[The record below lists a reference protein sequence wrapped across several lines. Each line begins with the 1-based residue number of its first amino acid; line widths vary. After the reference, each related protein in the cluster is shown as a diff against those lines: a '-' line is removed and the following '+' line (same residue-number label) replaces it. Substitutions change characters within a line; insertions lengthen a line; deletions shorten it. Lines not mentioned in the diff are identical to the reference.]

1 MTESENPHLSF
12 DNLPRSVAE
21 LHEKIDRL
29 TGMFEQIVSSTAA
42 TPSPEIMTVGDVSA
56 MLCKS
61 VSTIYAMTSEHRIPY
76 RKQGNKLY
84 FLRSEIQSWLMLWI
98 LLFRKIHPSADGSR
112 RMMKFLRIM
121 SGNRRASRTKIQV
134 KTAQFPHKIP
144 RKMLMGITAKSPLRS
159 VRTNRIPSKAGHI
172 QEAER
177 PSLPC
182 FSQRKLKLSESGN
195 LCRRHGISTAIGAIS
210 ARAAISSTRSRKLCK
225 SDKRERRNKPN
236 IAPTISIGK

>member
-76 RKQGNKLY
+76 RKQQTLFSSFRNPIMAYG
-84 FLRSEIQSWLMLWI
+84 FCCSERYTQ
-98 LLFRKIHPSADGSR
+98 
-112 RMMKFLRIM
+112 
-121 SGNRRASRTKIQV
+121 
-134 KTAQFPHKIP
+134 AQ
-144 RKMLMGITAKSPLRS
+144 T
-159 VRTNRIPSKAGHI
+159 
-172 QEAER
+172 EAAE
-177 PSLPC
+177 
-182 FSQRKLKLSESGN
+182 
-195 LCRRHGISTAIGAIS
+195 
-210 ARAAISSTRSRKLCK
+210 
-225 SDKRERRNKPN
+225 
-236 IAPTISIGK
+236 